1 VNRHRGVVSELHEV
15 KSRLQ
20 LVGGES
26 VHWEPV
32 YRVDGLRHKDGVNC

>member
-1 VNRHRGVVSELHEV
+1 MNRYRGVVSELHEV

-26 VHWEPV
+26 VRQLPAYWA
-32 YRVDGLRHKDGVNC
+32 DGLRHKDGVN